1 MQPLYGKGFQL
12 RQGFDGQVA
21 CDRSASFRLL
31 PPSSAFFR
39 LLPGGGAAAS
49 FAVPDSGRFVRFCS
63 LSSAWQGG
71 SVSGDRADKTHGT
84 KLGGHSPFL
93 QRAGRSSSWTRVSYA

>member
-39 LLPGGGAAAS
+39 VGGRRQAL
-49 FAVPDSGRFVRFCS
+49 RYRI
-63 LSSAWQGG
+63 QGG
-71 SVSGDRADKTHGT
+71 SFASARFRPLGRAE
-84 KLGGHSPFL
+84 
-93 QRAGRSSSWTRVSYA
+93 V